1 MNKKLALLLLV
12 SILFTGCASQ
22 KDVVNVPIPVKC
34 TTPEP
39 IQPDLHFSP
48 PYPNVYDG
56 VRDLVGD
63 RQVQL
68 AYEEALRIALRSCK

>member
-1 MNKKLALLLLV
+1 MNKKLVSMFLLSILLV
-12 SILFTGCASQ
+12 GCASQ
-22 KDVVNVPIPVKC
+22 KDVVNVPSPVKC
-34 TTPEP
+34 ATPEP
-39 IQPDLHFSP
+39 NRPDLRFSP

-63 RQVQL
+63 REVQL

>member
-1 MNKKLALLLLV
+1 MNKKFALLAIL
-12 SILFTGCASQ
+12 SILLSGCATT

-34 TTPEP
+34 ATPEP
-39 IQPDLHFSP
+39 AQPDLHFSP

>member
-1 MNKKLALLLLV
+1 MNKKLVSVFLLSILLV
-12 SILFTGCASQ
+12 GCASQ
-22 KDVVNVPIPVKC
+22 KEVVNVPIPVKC
-34 TTPEP
+34 ATPEP
-39 IQPDLHFSP
+39 AQPDLHFSP